1 MQDRRNISSCRGRTV
16 DQRFLL
22 IMVEGKNMI
31 CSGWK
36 NRLSCLRLHSKENR
50 RIEDFSTLTVS
61 LRRKAFYGEVS
72 HRKTGD
78 CEDGL
83 PECSK
88 LVFCKAVC
96 QKIE

>member
-1 MQDRRNISSCRGRTV
+1 MKRGRPIENHVFSRRRGLMQDRRNISSCRGRTV

-72 HRKTGD
+72 HRKTG
-78 CEDGL
+78 
-83 PECSK
+83 
-88 LVFCKAVC
+88 
-96 QKIE
+96 